1 MDKRFLDKVINQ
13 IVSETI
19 LDYGDKVIKTPFS
32 RWYGFS
38 FTDQVPKKYRRSSV
52 VLPYLI
58 YPFVSDSPFTKHCRD
73 VYSLNG
79 QETEYVWKV
88 YRDDITYKI
97 ERGG

>member
-1 MDKRFLDKVINQ
+1 MDKIFLDKVINQ

-38 FTDQVPKKYRRSSV
+38 FTYLSS
-52 VLPYLI
+52 LPYLI